1 MPAVYCGV
9 SSGGL
14 LREERRRCAERRPS
28 RRQRRRRGGRR
39 ADTTA
44 GGPSS
49 TDQLLGADAA
59 PPRPDHGPTT
69 TVELPPGRR
78 CRQRLCQ
85 ASDSS
90 PILSRHCSPRT
101 NCLTH
106 RTTASSWTIYPWTCS
121 SEYLPPYNA
130 SAKSSSTEVADTD
143 AVQARVMSTPSL
155 HICPLQTFAP
165 GQSPAPD
172 ICLSRTIDPR
182 IFAAPEHPPPNICRH
197 TMPLPS
203 LRRRRFQMAMRY
215 RSG

>member
-1 MPAVYCGV
+1 MEYRPVVYYAKNGV
-9 SSGGL
+9 DAPNDDQIDDNDNDDDEEDDERTRL
-14 LREERRRCAERRPS
+14 LADRARPTSYLGRMRRRHDPTTV
-28 RRQRRRRGGRR
+28 RRRLLNDRR
-39 ADTTA
+39 DDDADNASAKPPTV
-44 GGPSS
+44 PPFSP
-49 TDQLLGADAA
+49 DIA
-59 PPRPDHGPTT
+59 P
-69 TVELPPGRR
+69 
-78 CRQRLCQ
+78 
-85 ASDSS
+85 
-90 PILSRHCSPRT
+90 PRT

-172 ICLSRTIDPR
+172 ICLSRTVDPR